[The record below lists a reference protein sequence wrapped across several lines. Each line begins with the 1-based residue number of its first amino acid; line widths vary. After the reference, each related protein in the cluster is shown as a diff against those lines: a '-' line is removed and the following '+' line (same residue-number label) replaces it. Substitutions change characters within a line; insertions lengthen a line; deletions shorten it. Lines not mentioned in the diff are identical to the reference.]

1 MKLQRY
7 DIWAFLDE
15 DNDASWDYDPK
26 DNGRWCDSD
35 DVEKLESELERLIE
49 ENKWLRKE
57 KEGSIQH
64 EQNKQRQLHK
74 MAEKFGLWDDI
85 EKLDNS
91 KGNS

>member
-1 MKLQRY
+1 MKRY
-7 DIWAFLDE
+7 NIFGPPGCMEAEESNSGEWVQWE
-15 DNDASWDYDPK
+15 D
-26 DNGRWCDSD
+26 
-35 DVEKLESELERLIE
+35 VQTLESELERLIE

-57 KEGSIQH
+57 KEGSIQY

-74 MAEKFGLWDDI
+74 MAEKFGLWDDM

>member
-1 MKLQRY
+1 MKRY
-7 DIWAFLDE
+7 NIFGPPGCMEAEESNSGEWVQWE
-15 DNDASWDYDPK
+15 D
-26 DNGRWCDSD
+26 
-35 DVEKLESELERLIE
+35 VQTLESELERLIE

-57 KEGSIQH
+57 KEASIQH

-74 MAEKFGLWDDI
+74 MAEKFGLWDDM

>member
-1 MKLQRY
+1 MKRY
-7 DIWAFLDE
+7 NIFGPPGCMEAEESNSGEWVQWE
-15 DNDASWDYDPK
+15 D
-26 DNGRWCDSD
+26 
-35 DVEKLESELERLIE
+35 VQTLESELERLIE

-57 KEGSIQH
+57 KEASIQH

-85 EKLDNS
+85 QKLDNS

>member
-7 DIWAFLDE
+7 ELAGTFDD
-15 DNDASWDYDPK
+15 DVRPRSD
-26 DNGRWCDSD
+26 GRWCESA